1 MNKPITG
8 ASIDRTIVHLANVL
22 ESLRVEFAPG
32 KPATGRF
39 ADALATVDE
48 LRQVVA
54 ALALEN
60 DNARGVLELLRTQGW
75 RSEDDVV
82 QIERVLGL
90 PVALARARAL
100 LERFEWSAG
109 DTPDVCPVCAGYKPN
124 HGPGCELGAVLSAG
138 APMPVSTAA
147 AHVSGTVYDDT
158 LQGGDETKKS

>member
-8 ASIDRTIVHLANVL
+8 ASIDCTIVHLANVL

-82 QIERVLGL
+82 QIR
-90 PVALARARAL
+90 ARARAPGRARARSRAPRAL
-100 LERFEWSAG
+100 RVERRRHARRLPRLRRLQAESRARLRARSGPFGWRADASFYRG
-109 DTPDVCPVCAGYKPN
+109 RTRLGY
-124 HGPGCELGAVLSAG
+124 GL
-138 APMPVSTAA
+138 
-147 AHVSGTVYDDT
+147 
-158 LQGGDETKKS
+158 